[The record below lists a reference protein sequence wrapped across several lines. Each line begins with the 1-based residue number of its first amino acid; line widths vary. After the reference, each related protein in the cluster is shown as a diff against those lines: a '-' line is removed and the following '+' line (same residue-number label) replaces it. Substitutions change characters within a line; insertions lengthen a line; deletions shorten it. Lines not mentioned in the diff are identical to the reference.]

1 MSSVVKTSMK
11 QQVYEIIKEKILNQ
25 EYDLGDQINIITLGK
40 ELSVSN
46 TPIREA
52 LARLNAEG
60 LVTSSLNLKFR
71 VITLTEDF
79 CRELNQTILILE
91 LGAYENDVKLE
102 LTGKLAEMLEE
113 RLAAQR
119 EALARRDYN
128 EFIKAAIDFD
138 RCFLTVLGNTRL
150 LSVFDGLS
158 TLLFLAVRYNHQ
170 KSAQN
175 RENNILEHK
184 KLLDAV
190 KNSRVS
196 DVKSLMEKH
205 YDKHYEI
212 N

>member
-1 MSSVVKTSMK
+1 MK

-175 RENNILEHK
+175 RENNILEHEE
-184 KLLDAV
+184 LLDAV

>member
-71 VITLTEDF
+71 VITLTEGF

-91 LGAYENDVKLE
+91 LGAYENDVKLK

>member
-102 LTGKLAEMLEE
+102 LTGKLADMLEE

-138 RCFLTVLGNTRL
+138 RCFLAVLGNTRL

-184 KLLDAV
+184 ELLDAV

-196 DVKSLMEKH
+196 DVKGLMEKH

>member
-40 ELSVSN
+40 ELSASN